1 MGRCDLRNRLRGTIW
16 YHLESSLPR
25 ADLEVGALGEANI
38 PITNSPPLW
47 LTAWSH
53 GPAENGQIVR
63 ESGLSKV
70 QPNRF
75 MADQTPRR
83 TPERSVDW
91 LAQTDP
97 RDTVQEHL
105 GCVVRPDAQL
115 TR

>member
-83 TPERSVDW
+83 TLMGDFLSLSATPCLLVNCAPPGQR
-91 LAQTDP
+91 TI
-97 RDTVQEHL
+97 
-105 GCVVRPDAQL
+105 
-115 TR
+115 